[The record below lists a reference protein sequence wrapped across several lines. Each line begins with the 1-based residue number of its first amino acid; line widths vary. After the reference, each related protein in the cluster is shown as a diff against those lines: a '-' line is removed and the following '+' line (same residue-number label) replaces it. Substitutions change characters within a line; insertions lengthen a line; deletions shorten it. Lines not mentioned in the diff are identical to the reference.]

1 VPIDLLALGAALLS
15 GLLGGVHCVAMCG
28 GIAVGAAAAMRTQ
41 GRWPALRAAL
51 TLNLGRVAGYAVG
64 GAIAGGIGALIVRA
78 AEAPWLGVL
87 LRSLVGA
94 VLVLAALRLLD
105 ARGRLGFLARS
116 GDLLWKRLS
125 PLTRRLLP
133 ATTPAR
139 RFALGALWGWLP
151 CGLSST
157 LLVAAW
163 FSASAVHGALLMA
176 AFGLGTLAVMVPVTW
191 SGASIARRLAQ
202 PGLRIGAAMLVLSA
216 GLLTLAAPWLARVPA
231 MHQLLEAL
239 GCRSL
244 G

>member
-1 VPIDLLALGAALLS
+1 MPIDLLALGAALLS

-28 GIAVGAAAAMRTQ
+28 GIAVGAAASMRTQ

-51 TLNLGRVAGYAVG
+51 VLNLGRVGGYVLA
-64 GAIAGGIGALIVRA
+64 GAIAGGVGAMIVRV
-78 AEAPWLGVL
+78 AEAPWVGIA

-105 ARGRLGFLARS
+105 MRGRLGFLRHS
-116 GDLLWKRLS
+116 GDLLWKRMS
-125 PLTRRLLP
+125 PLSRRLLP

-139 RFALGALWGWLP
+139 RFALGALWGWMP

-157 LLVAAW
+157 LLLAAW

-176 AFGLGTLAVMVPVTW
+176 AFGAGTLAVMVPVTW
-191 SGASIARRLAQ
+191 SGASIARRLAR
-202 PGLRIGAAMLVLSA
+202 PGMRYGAAALVLGA
-216 GLLTLAAPWLARVPA
+216 GLLTLAAPWLAGVPA
-231 MHQLLEAL
+231 LHGLLEAL

-244 G
+244 A